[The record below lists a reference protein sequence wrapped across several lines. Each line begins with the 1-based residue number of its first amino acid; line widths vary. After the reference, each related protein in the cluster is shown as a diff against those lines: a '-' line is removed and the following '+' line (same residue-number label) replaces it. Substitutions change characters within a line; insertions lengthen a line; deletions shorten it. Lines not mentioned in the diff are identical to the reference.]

1 MSMFFNMMAEG
12 FGFAPAA
19 GNNNNNNNNDN
30 NKKKEEPKK
39 PEEQKPQE
47 QKKTEEIPKQTPIKN
62 ETNTQSTPSNTNNNF
77 SVNKDEDKDYK
88 TLYNHLKHQYDENKA
103 ETDELINEY
112 ESTIQMLNESV
123 DQLTKEKAD
132 FEKRINDL
140 LNDQKKIQ
148 KDYDNVKNKNTDK
161 IKDIEILTNK
171 NDKLIDEINK
181 LKEEKNLFDSKI
193 VGLENDNEHYLNKLR
208 ENEAL
213 IDDLNMK
220 LESALEENISLQT
233 DYESYKVEMEA
244 QLIRNEEEIKELKNE
259 IVNNEKI
266 IKTHRESI
274 SIGNITSNYF
284 AANLAKKKSVISISK
299 TLSKTNSTGN
309 LNNKIVTPAPN
320 INEKQLPEKFLNIYR
335 KSISINPADA
345 VNFVPPVI
353 EEKEKNKESGDDSSS
368 SSESASEE
376 QDVVSDNSGDSLFL
390 NDIKP
395 KKFEKLDIMTTTK
408 LNIMS
413 NINTI
418 LNEKAIAAS
427 LQKMLIS
434 VQQRKKALN
443 MHKKD
448 LNEKMVK
455 LGIQF

>member
-1 MSMFFNMMAEG
+1 MMAEG
-12 FGFAPAA
+12 FGF
-19 GNNNNNNNNDN
+19 GQSGDNNNNNNNNPQ
-30 NKKKEEPKK
+30 KKEEKKK
-39 PEEQKPQE
+39 PEETKPEKKEEQQKPKQSPPI
-47 QKKTEEIPKQTPIKN
+47 TETS
-62 ETNTQSTPSNTNNNF
+62 TSTPVSTSNTNI

-123 DQLTKEKAD
+123 DQLTKEKNE
-132 FEKRINDL
+132 FEKRVNDL
-140 LNDQKKIQ
+140 MNEQKKIQ

-220 LESALEENISLQT
+220 LESALEENISIQT

-274 SIGNITSNYF
+274 SIGNITNNYL
-284 AANLAKKKSVISISK
+284 AANLVKKKSVIS
-299 TLSKTNSTGN
+299 LSKTNSTGN

-345 VNFVPPVI
+345 AKLINVPVPVI
-353 EEKEKNKESGDDSSS
+353 EEKEKNKESSSGEDSQS
-368 SSESASEE
+368 SSESPSEE
-376 QDVVSDNSGDSLFL
+376 QDVMDNSTDSLFL
-390 NDIKP
+390 NELKP

-413 NINTI
+413 SINTI

-434 VQQRKKALN
+434 IQQRKKALN

>member
-12 FGFAPAA
+12 FGF
-19 GNNNNNNNNDN
+19 GQSGDNNNNNNNNPQ
-30 NKKKEEPKK
+30 KKEEKKK
-39 PEEQKPQE
+39 PEETKPEKKEEQQKPKQSPPI
-47 QKKTEEIPKQTPIKN
+47 TETS
-62 ETNTQSTPSNTNNNF
+62 TSTPVSTSNTNI

-123 DQLTKEKAD
+123 DQLTKEKNE
-132 FEKRINDL
+132 FEKRVNDL
-140 LNDQKKIQ
+140 MNEQKKIQ

-220 LESALEENISLQT
+220 LESALEENISIQT

-274 SIGNITSNYF
+274 SIGNITNNYL
-284 AANLAKKKSVISISK
+284 AANLVKKKSVIS
-299 TLSKTNSTGN
+299 LSKTNSTGN

-345 VNFVPPVI
+345 AKLINVPVPVI
-353 EEKEKNKESGDDSSS
+353 EEKEKNKESSSGEDSQS
-368 SSESASEE
+368 SSESPSEE
-376 QDVVSDNSGDSLFL
+376 QDVMDNSTDSLFL
-390 NDIKP
+390 NELKP

-413 NINTI
+413 SINTI

-434 VQQRKKALN
+434 IQQRKKALN

>member
-12 FGFAPAA
+12 FGFAQNSNND
-19 GNNNNNNNNDN
+19 NNNNNNNNN
-30 NKKKEEPKK
+30 NPQKKEEPKK
-39 PEEQKPQE
+39 PEEPNPKE
-47 QKKTEEIPKQTPIKN
+47 QKKTEEIPKKTPIKN
-62 ETNTQSTPSNTNNNF
+62 ETNTQTSTSNTTTTF
-77 SVNKDEDKDYK
+77 SVNNDEGKDYK

-123 DQLTKEKAD
+123 DQLTKEKTD

-140 LNDQKKIQ
+140 LSDQKKIQ

-274 SIGNITSNYF
+274 SIGAITNNYL
-284 AANLAKKKSVISISK
+284 AANLAKKKSVIS
-299 TLSKTNSTGN
+299 LSKTNSTGN

-320 INEKQLPEKFLNIYR
+320 INEKQLPEKFLGVYR
-335 KSISINPADA
+335 KSISINPAEKLI
-345 VNFVPPVI
+345 NIPVPPVI
-353 EEKEKNKESGDDSSS
+353 EEKEKNKESGDESSS

-376 QDVVSDNSGDSLFL
+376 QDVVSVNSGDSLFL

-413 NINTI
+413 NINNI
-418 LNEKAIAAS
+418 LNEKYIAAS
-427 LQKMLIS
+427 LQKMLVSID
-434 VQQRKKALN
+434 QRKKALY

>member
-1 MSMFFNMMAEG
+1 
-12 FGFAPAA
+12 
-19 GNNNNNNNNDN
+19 
-30 NKKKEEPKK
+30 
-39 PEEQKPQE
+39 
-47 QKKTEEIPKQTPIKN
+47 
-62 ETNTQSTPSNTNNNF
+62 
-77 SVNKDEDKDYK
+77 
-88 TLYNHLKHQYDENKA
+88 
-103 ETDELINEY
+103 
-112 ESTIQMLNESV
+112 MLNESV

-284 AANLAKKKSVISISK
+284 AANLAKKKSVISLSK